1 MTMITLKDIVKAKPG
16 KSVAQDQKSIF
27 LISNYSHQYLASS
40 IQFFLNESDKDFKV
54 ETSDFGQLLF

>member
-27 LISNYSHQYLASS
+27 LISNYSHKNNITLLQISS
-40 IQFFLNESDKDFKV
+40 DLY
-54 ETSDFGQLLF
+54 